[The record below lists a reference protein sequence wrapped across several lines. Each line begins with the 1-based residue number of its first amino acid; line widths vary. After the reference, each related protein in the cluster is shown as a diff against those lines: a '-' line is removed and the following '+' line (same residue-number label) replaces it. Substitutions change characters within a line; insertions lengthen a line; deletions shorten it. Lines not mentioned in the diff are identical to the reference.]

1 MADINMG
8 MSEALRAE
16 MANITSTQRAAV
28 LMLLLG
34 EEQAADIIGL
44 LWREHRRTPKPDNKH
59 TAQIEFAKN
68 KNGACDTVRL
78 WFDGA
83 TQRFEDEG

>member
-28 LMLLLG
+28 LMLLLSL
-34 EEQAADIIGL
+34 IHI
-44 LWREHRRTPKPDNKH
+44 
-59 TAQIEFAKN
+59 
-68 KNGACDTVRL
+68 
-78 WFDGA
+78 
-83 TQRFEDEG
+83 